1 MLDLNLLEHLQSFL
15 TVRRKET
22 FERVLSERTRHFTVV
37 TEDVFQLH
45 NTSAVMRSCDV
56 FGIQDLSIVEE
67 INTKRI
73 DKEIAMGAQKW
84 VNLNRYSS
92 IVTCIDDLK
101 TQGYQIV
108 ATSPYNQS
116 VALHDFDVTKKSA
129 FFFGKERDGLSPTVL
144 QKADVCLKI
153 PIYGFTESLN
163 ISVAAA
169 IILQDLT
176 TKLRDSDVNWQLSPE
191 EKDDLYYEWVKKTIK
206 NVDEIEKH
214 YHQKIEQEI

>member
-1 MLDLNLLEHLQSFL
+1 
-15 TVRRKET
+15 
-22 FERVLSERTRHFTVV
+22 
-37 TEDVFQLH
+37 
-45 NTSAVMRSCDV
+45 MRSCDV

-153 PIYGFTESLN
+153 PMYGFTESLN
-163 ISVAAA
+163 ISVSAA
-169 IILQDLT
+169 IVLQHVI
-176 TKLRDSDVNWQLSPE
+176 TKLKQSDVKWGLTPE
-191 EKDDLYYEWVKKTIK
+191 QKNELRMIWAKNTIRSVEDIIGRYYLK
-206 NVDEIEKH
+206 NKNEV
-214 YHQKIEQEI
+214 